1 VGPIQPGDFLA
12 EDFKELESFEYKK
25 RTQPVIETLE
35 SMEISE
41 TSVGR

>member
-41 TSVGR
+41 TSVRR